1 MSNHFPLWHRR
12 GILWAIMTPCCEIF
26 PSTIQ
31 SNHRTFPALCAQVP
45 QNSQPSFHTSTAPSA
60 SAMRSI
66 PCHTMALHFV
76 SASTH
81 SSCSFIFAPGRLAN
95 PILLLQTCPA
105 TAHIYIYLHLYIYIH
120 IIYIYTYIQSHISL
134 FCRHALFCVPP
145 AKLPLPFAPVTCP
158 AKKVGRRHQGGSP
171 TYNYGL

>member
-1 MSNHFPLWHRR
+1 
-12 GILWAIMTPCCEIF
+12 MTPCCEIF

-120 IIYIYTYIQSHISL
+120 IIYIYTHTYNHIFHYSVAMLSSVCRQPNCLSHSLQSHAPQK
-134 FCRHALFCVPP
+134 RWVGGTRAVALLITMVYN
-145 AKLPLPFAPVTCP
+145 TC
-158 AKKVGRRHQGGSP
+158 
-171 TYNYGL
+171 N